1 MILIGD
7 LSGPELALMSE
18 AQRVVLE
25 FLAKQ
30 GDWSEESREAVIEV
44 FKEVA
49 TR

>member
-1 MILIGD
+1 MILISD

-30 GDWSEESREAVIEV
+30 DDWSDESREAVMKV
-44 FKEVA
+44 FREVA

>member
-1 MILIGD
+1 MILIGE
-7 LSGPELALMSE
+7 LSGPELALMAE

-30 GDWSEESREAVIEV
+30 DDWSDESREAVVEV
-44 FKEVA
+44 FREVR

>member
-7 LSGPELALMSE
+7 LSGPELALLSE

-30 GDWSEESREAVIEV
+30 DDWSDESRKAVMEV
-44 FKEVA
+44 FREVA